1 MTSRSHIARGVALLV
16 ISAAPGLTQGAA
28 KRPMS
33 IDDMMSLRT
42 VGAPLAVVARWATQA
57 VRCSALA
64 LTRQVAER
72 RN

>member
-1 MTSRSHIARGVALLV
+1 VTGSVWLV
-16 ISAAPGLTQGAA
+16 TVRITPPLDLPKHHPWQVDEI
-28 KRPMS
+28 RQ
-33 IDDMMSLRT
+33 LRT